1 MKILLIFLF
10 CFFIIIPQV
19 ELVDLRDQRLE
30 ITVSVD
36 GEVRE
41 KGVRTL
47 HRYATIDD
55 LLKQVELMPTADI
68 TALSRFTVLKNGDTI
83 IIPKQSEIKRIS
95 INQAT
100 SEELCMLPGIG
111 TQIASRIIAYRNEH
125 GYFQSLE
132 EITNVEGIGE
142 IKFQRLV
149 DLLCL

>member
-19 ELVDLRDQRLE
+19 ELVDLRDQRRE

-55 LLKQVELMPTADI
+55 LLKQVELMSTADI

>member
-19 ELVDLRDQRLE
+19 ELVDLRDQRRE

-41 KGVRTL
+41 KGVRIL

-83 IIPKQSEIKRIS
+83 IIPKHSEIKRIS

>member
-19 ELVDLRDQRLE
+19 ELVDLRDQRRE